1 MIVSA
6 FKYHCYGNDF
16 LIVLDSTVQTGVRP
30 RLAREFC
37 HRKTGVGA
45 DGVIFVNTGPEAAI
59 EILNRDGSS
68 AQMSG
73 NGLRCAAAQLVHQ
86 GEVSGHEVTVDTPA
100 GKRTLWLLEVG
111 KAKWTFETNMGE
123 PRFRSEEIPFQST
136 PAVPLVKDYALNAEF
151 GSLTV
156 TALNVGNPQC
166 VVFVDQLPGD
176 EELSRLGSALE
187 QHPCFP
193 EGSNV
198 TFAKVEGPGHLR
210 IRIWERG
217 VGPTESSGTGCCGAA
232 VAAIWTGRAHSP
244 VSVESDTGSQQVAW
258 ASGEPIKLVGDAEFV
273 ADIDYFW
280 NV

>member
-16 LIVLDSTVQTGVRP
+16 LVVPDTTVNTAVRP
-30 RLAREFC
+30 RLAREVC

-45 DGVIFVNTGPEAAI
+45 DGVIFLSTGPEAAI

-68 AQMSG
+68 AGMSG

-86 GEVSGHEVTVDTPA
+86 GEVSGQTVAVETPA
-100 GKRTLWLLEVG
+100 GMRTLWLLEVG
-111 KAKWTFETNMGE
+111 KGKWTFETDMGE

-136 PAVPLVKDYALNAEF
+136 PPVPLVKDYALNADF
-151 GSLTV
+151 GSLTI

-166 VVFVDQLPGD
+166 VVFVDQLPD
-176 EELSRLGSALE
+176 NEELARLGSALE
-187 QHPCFP
+187 RHPAFP

-198 TFAKVEGPGHLR
+198 SFARVEGPGHLR

-217 VGPTESSGTGCCGAA
+217 VGPTESSGTGSCGAA
-232 VAAIWTGRAHSP
+232 VAAIWTGRAHTP
-244 VSVESDTGSQQVAW
+244 VSVESDSGSQQVAW
-258 ASGEPIKLVGDAEFV
+258 ASGEPIKLVGDAELV
-273 ADIDYFW
+273 GEIDYFW

>member
-16 LIVLDSTVQTGVRP
+16 LVVPDSTVNTAVRP
-30 RLAREFC
+30 RLAREAC

-45 DGVIFVNTGPEAAI
+45 DGVIFLSTGPEAAI

-68 AQMSG
+68 AGMSG

-86 GEVSGHEVTVDTPA
+86 GEVSGQTVAVETPA
-100 GKRTLWLLEVG
+100 GMRTLWLLEVG
-111 KAKWTFETNMGE
+111 KGKWTFETDMGE

-136 PAVPLVKDYALNAEF
+136 PPVPLVKDYALNADF
-151 GSLTV
+151 GSLTI

-166 VVFVDQLPGD
+166 VVFVDRLPD
-176 EELSRLGSALE
+176 NEELARLGSALE
-187 QHPCFP
+187 RHPAFP

-198 TFAKVEGPGHLR
+198 SFARVEGPGHLR

-217 VGPTESSGTGCCGAA
+217 VGPTESSGTGSCGAA
-232 VAAIWTGRAHSP
+232 VAAIWTGRAHTP
-244 VSVESDTGSQQVAW
+244 VSVESDSGSQQVAW
-258 ASGEPIKLVGDAEFV
+258 ASGEPIKLVGDAELV
-273 ADIDYFW
+273 GEIDYFW